1 MDLNN
6 YSDLKITEQ
15 ISDTLDNVIVS
26 VLTKEKISYN
36 KFELVEYN
44 NTKWALFNINYNI
57 TNIGVVNT
65 ITLIEPT
72 KILENYIKVGMA
84 FTDYTSLKTE
94 IERAL
99 IKFEFPYTLLDSD
112 GLLDGVSGIDLKYA
126 GNITLRE
133 VLDDML
139 SVIDCAVRFDG
150 TNILIEDNNKRG
162 KLITLDNNIEIND
175 SIDAEYDVGGI
186 VAIGNNIFS
195 KNNVVEYL
203 TPRSE
208 SGVYDNTNG
217 NLYTQFP
224 INNINAIKI
233 QTKFRA
239 TGKKNSNEDLVFDG
253 DIILDISDF
262 CYEYSTWALLPSNP
276 NVVTKDTLETTF
288 YYNFKGNSI
297 EGLFTLNRPNG
308 FAPSIEVWREIF
320 ILLRTESPYK
330 EKLTEQVSNIIAN
343 SGITDFEVNNI
354 ILGYNSQPN
363 YAIVDYNPIYNAL
376 IDTRKKQNDNTRIIM
391 NYNFEQTNLEL
402 FSKNIQATAD
412 KMGNR
417 EITINMRHNNV
428 SEMYNLH
435 DYTSDNYVVN
445 MRSYAFKNGYILA
458 QYHLTQNFNNI
469 AENIKILREKR
480 LYNIPDDDIER
491 IIEINIDYKVSKT
504 EHLYTTIDNVLN
516 NMLKTFN
523 NESAELIKN
532 LYLNTDVMSLS
543 YGGNI
548 PVVVYSSQDAI
559 YYYGKCYDNYAI
571 NYYVDDDNIT
581 KPFSYVDNNGEC
593 KNYKIELNSDFVDS
607 FKNDLDRVKKLPKTY
622 FGDYKTIFIFTN
634 YETIYKDKYET
645 LSFLIRFSIDSV
657 DDDLVIG
664 GGFFADNKLLEKG
677 NLKFKI
683 KYGNFWIKSKNS
695 VYNENINSYNLIVK
709 DNSVRINGTLN
720 KNYNY
725 YEIVDNFGNLILRSS
740 TKNNKFY
747 FYK

>member
-1 MDLNN
+1 MNLNN

-15 ISDTLDNVIVS
+15 ISDTLDNAVVS
-26 VLTKEKISYN
+26 ILTKEKISYN

-44 NTKWALFNINYNI
+44 NTKWALFNIDYDT

-65 ITLIEPT
+65 ISLIEPT
-72 KILENYIKVGMA
+72 KILENYIKVGMT
-84 FTDYTSLKTE
+84 FTDYTDLKTE

-150 TNILIEDNNKRG
+150 TNILIENNNKRG

-186 VAIGNNIFS
+186 IAIGNNIFS
-195 KNNVVEYL
+195 KKNMVEYL
-203 TPRSE
+203 VPRSE

-217 NLYTQFP
+217 SLYTQFTIST
-224 INNINAIKI
+224 INKI
-233 QTKFRA
+233 SLQTKFRA
-239 TGKKNSNEDLVFDG
+239 TGKKNGNEDLVYDG
-253 DIILDISDF
+253 DIVVDVTDF
-262 CYEYSTWALLPSNP
+262 CYEYAMWSLLPTNP
-276 NVVTKDTLETTF
+276 NTVTKDTLETTF
-288 YYNFKGNSI
+288 YYNLKGNSI
-297 EGLFTLNRPNG
+297 DGLFSLSRPNG
-308 FAPSIEVWREIF
+308 FAPSIEVWRNIF

-330 EKLTEQVSNIIAN
+330 EKLTEQVNNIISS
-343 SGITDFEVNNI
+343 SGITNFEVNNI
-354 ILGYNSQPN
+354 ILGYDSQPN

-402 FSKNIQATAD
+402 FSKNVQATAD

-491 IIEINIDYKVSKT
+491 VIEIKVDYKISKDYNY
-504 EHLYTTIDNVLN
+504 YTNKDNLLI
-516 NMLKTFN
+516 NMLKIFN
-523 NESAELIKN
+523 NENADLIN
-532 LYLNTDVMSLS
+532 NFYFTTSEMFSNA
-543 YGGNI
+543 NI
-548 PVVVYSSQDAI
+548 PAIAYSSQDAI
-559 YYYGKCYDNYAI
+559 YYYGKCYDNYAV

-581 KPFSYVDNNGEC
+581 KPFSYVDNNGEFSSFTLSL
-593 KNYKIELNSDFVDS
+593 YGDFNND
-607 FKNDLDRVKKLPKTY
+607 FKNNLDKIKKLPQIVSNNYTE
-622 FGDYKTIFIFTN
+622 IFSLLGN
-634 YETIYKDKYET
+634 KTIYKDKYET
-645 LSFLIRFSIDSV
+645 LSFLIRVGVDSV
-657 DDDLVIG
+657 DDDIVVG
-664 GGFFADNKLLEKG
+664 GGFFTDNKLLEKG
-677 NLKFKI
+677 NLTFKI

-695 VYNENINSYNLIVK
+695 TYTKNVSDINIAIL
-709 DNSVRINGTLN
+709 DNRISITNIDTTF
-720 KNYNY
+720 NY

-740 TKNNKFY
+740 TNNNRFY

>member
-15 ISDTLDNVIVS
+15 ISDTLDNAVVS
-26 VLTKEKISYN
+26 ILAKEKISYN

-44 NTKWALFNINYNI
+44 NTKWALFNIDYDI
-57 TNIGVVNT
+57 TNVGVVNT
-65 ITLIEPT
+65 ISLIEPT

-84 FTDYTSLKTE
+84 FTDYTDLKTE

-126 GNITLRE
+126 SNITLRE

-150 TNILIEDNNKRG
+150 TNILIENNNKRG

-186 VAIGNNIFS
+186 IAIGNNIFS
-195 KNNVVEYL
+195 QKNLIEYL
-203 TPRSE
+203 VPRSE

-217 NLYTQFP
+217 SLYTQFP
-224 INNINAIKI
+224 ISTINKI
-233 QTKFRA
+233 YLQTKFRA
-239 TGKKNSNEDLVFDG
+239 TGKKNGNEDLVYDG
-253 DIILDISDF
+253 DIVVDVTDF
-262 CYEYSTWALLPSNP
+262 CYEYAMWSLLPTNP
-276 NVVTKDTLETTF
+276 NTVTKDTLETTF
-288 YYNFKGNSI
+288 YYNLKGNSI
-297 EGLFTLNRPNG
+297 DGLFSLSRPNG
-308 FAPSIEVWREIF
+308 FAPSIEVWRNIF

-330 EKLTEQVSNIIAN
+330 EDLAEQVNNIITN
-343 SGITDFEVNNI
+343 SGITNFEVNNI
-354 ILGYNSQPN
+354 ILGYDSQPN

-402 FSKNIQATAD
+402 FSKNVQATAD

-428 SEMYNLH
+428 SEMFNLH

-491 IIEINIDYKVSKT
+491 VIEIKVDYKVSKT
-504 EHLYTTIDNVLN
+504 EHTYTRADDVLN

-532 LYLNTDVMSLS
+532 LYLTTDAISN
-543 YGGNI
+543 GGNI

-593 KNYKIELNSDFVDS
+593 ENYKIELNSDFVDN
-607 FKNDLDRVKKLPKTY
+607 FKNNLDRVKKLPKTY
-622 FGDYKTIFIFTN
+622 AGDYNTIFIFTG

-645 LSFLIRFSIDSV
+645 LSFLIRFGIDSV

-677 NLKFKI
+677 NLTFKI
-683 KYGNFWIKSKNS
+683 KYGDFWIKSKNS
-695 VYNENINSYNLIVK
+695 AYSENTSDISIAINDTSITITGI
-709 DNSVRINGTLN
+709 DNTF
-720 KNYNY
+720 NY

-740 TKNNKFY
+740 TSNNKFY